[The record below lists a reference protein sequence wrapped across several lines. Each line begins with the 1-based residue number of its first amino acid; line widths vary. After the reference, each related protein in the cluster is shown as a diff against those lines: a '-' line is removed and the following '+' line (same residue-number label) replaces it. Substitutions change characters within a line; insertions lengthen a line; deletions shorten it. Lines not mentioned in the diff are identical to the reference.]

1 MNFAAAVMLESSVRK
16 TAAGSPLIKKN
27 FLFAKKKLVNI
38 QTAAY
43 RSLRM
48 VAWKSMGIGK
58 VQTVDTN
65 LVLSLFTIATPDS
78 FCCLFPRENWSVT
91 EGFGKEAFQPVSH
104 PSPSLYLDDPIVL
117 AQPPFPM
124 GTISLTPTQ
133 THHWLYPFPREVS
146 TREEPSPDTTVK
158 RDTF

>member
-1 MNFAAAVMLESSVRK
+1 MSVRTDMNFAAAVMLESSVRK

-65 LVLSLFTIATPDS
+65 LVLSLFTIAIPDT
-78 FCCLFPRENWSVT
+78 FCCPFPRENWSVS
-91 EGFGKEAFQPVSH
+91 EAFGKEAFQPVSH
-104 PSPSLYLDDPIVL
+104 PSQSLYLVDHIVPV
-117 AQPPFPM
+117 QPPFPM
-124 GTISLTPTQ
+124 GTTSRILTPI
-133 THHWLYPFPREVS
+133 HR
-146 TREEPSPDTTVK
+146 
-158 RDTF
+158 